1 MALHPLHQKSI
12 VCVVVFGLTYL
23 GLGSLVYQPRDIDTL
38 SVHCID
44 RYQAKQSEQSRVQST
59 DLDTIELHSWDLF
72 TANPNELSEA
82 INYLKKMSATVHR
95 PYMITLQGVKPWMKS
110 SLKSLLLDEGG
121 CWAYAPLWETPKWV
135 SVLQKSRVNIYQA
148 IFGVEATRETVDHGL
163 WTAVIGDPTHLK
175 VQAQRWSLPPRPG
188 RWPWRSLHEKPA
200 ALAMSVQT
208 HTDQVGDL
216 QFQVVNLSL
225 SDTRIKHQAGAL
237 AIQKLTR
244 PPLSRQFQK
253 PWVIVGDWRVN
264 PPQTPPH
271 PQVGYRFQRFSL
283 QDIESK
289 LTVLF
294 TTGTDPL
301 QWGRWRLNHHS
312 EASVIDH
319 AYASQGQLTPYTSL
333 TKWLPWLGS
342 NEKRAPLFVKWTV
355 GKK

>member
-23 GLGSLVYQPRDIDTL
+23 GLGSLVYQPRDIETL

-44 RYQAKQSEQSRVQST
+44 RYQAEQSEKSRVQST
-59 DLDTIELHSWDLF
+59 ALGTIDLHSWDVF
-72 TANPNELSEA
+72 KVNPNELSEA
-82 INYLKKMSATVHR
+82 IRYLKKISATVDR
-95 PYMITLQGVKPWMKS
+95 PYMITLQGVQPWMKS

-135 SVLQKSRVNIYQA
+135 SVLQNNQINVYKA
-148 IFGVEATRETVDHGL
+148 IFGAEAAREAIDHGL

-188 RWPWRSLHEKPA
+188 RWPWRRLYEKPA
-200 ALAMSVQT
+200 ALAMSVEAHIGQSNS
-208 HTDQVGDL
+208 D

-225 SDTRIKHQAGAL
+225 SDTHLKHQSGAL

-244 PPLSRQFQK
+244 PPLSLKFQK
-253 PWVIVGDWRVN
+253 PWAIVGDWRVN

-283 QDIESK
+283 QDIEST
-289 LTVLF
+289 LSVLF
-294 TTGTDPL
+294 TTDTDP
-301 QWGRWRLNHHS
+301 QKWGRWRLNEYS
-312 EASVIDH
+312 EPSVIDH
-319 AYASQGQLTPYTSL
+319 AYASQGQLTPYTRL
-333 TKWLPWLGS
+333 TKWLPWIGP
-342 NEKRAPLFVKWTV
+342 NEQRAPLFVKWTV
-355 GKK
+355 GNK